1 MFRHVVN
8 FKVKNDK
15 KDMIPEAK
23 KRILELTAIPQV
35 KNIEVGI
42 DEIKSKRSFDFS
54 IIVDFGTREDYNIY
68 DKHDLHLPVK
78 KFVFGII
85 EDAAAVDYNI

>member
-8 FKVKNDK
+8 FKVKDDK
-15 KDMIPEAK
+15 KGLIPEAK
-23 KRILELTAIPQV
+23 KRILALKAIPQV

-54 IIVDFGTREDYNIY
+54 IIVDFENREDYNIY
-68 DKHDLHLPVK
+68 DKHELHLPVK
-78 KFVFGII
+78 EFVFPML
-85 EDAAAVDYNI
+85 EDAAAVDYYI

>member
-8 FKVKNDK
+8 FKVKSDK
-15 KDMIPEAK
+15 KDLISEAK
-23 KRILELTAIPQV
+23 KRILELIAIPQV

-42 DEIKSKRSFDFS
+42 DEIKSKRSFDFA
-54 IIVDFGTREDYNIY
+54 IIVDFENREDYNIY
-68 DKHDLHLPVK
+68 DKHELHLPVK
-78 KFVFGII
+78 KFVFDII